1 MMIWIAC
8 GVILLAVGMAAIGLL
23 ALLMAGITH
32 CDEEDRS

>member
-1 MMIWIAC
+1 MIWIAC

-23 ALLMAGITH
+23 ALLMAGISH

>member
-1 MMIWIAC
+1 MIWIAS

-23 ALLMAGITH
+23 ALLMAGISH